1 MCEVI
6 LGFYLSIY
14 KYHNIDFLYDQTSTD
29 TVHKE
34 TVIGSERFDK

>member
-14 KYHNIDFLYDQTSTD
+14 KYHSIDFLYDQTTD